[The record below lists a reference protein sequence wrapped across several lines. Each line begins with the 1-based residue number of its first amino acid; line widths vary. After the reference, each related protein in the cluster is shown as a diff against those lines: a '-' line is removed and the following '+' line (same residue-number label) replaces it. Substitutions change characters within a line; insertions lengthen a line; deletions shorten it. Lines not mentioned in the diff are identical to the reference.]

1 MLERGFVEEDSEK
14 KPGVLIDKK
23 TRSIRVYRCIGRE
36 FWAFIGQPNNTQAAQ
51 FIFLEV
57 LLALSKAL
65 GDGIS
70 EAKIE
75 TRINAKLKQLASA
88 LAKLQFPR
96 NSLPNWV
103 RDEFTEDQLFW
114 FATAMTAFY
123 DEGI

>member
-1 MLERGFVEEDSEK
+1 M
-14 KPGVLIDKK
+14 IKK

-36 FWAFIGQPNNTQAAQ
+36 FWAFIGQPNDTQSAQ
-51 FIFLEV
+51 FVFLEV

-65 GDGIS
+65 GDGVS
-70 EAKIE
+70 DAKIE
-75 TRINAKLKQLASA
+75 TRINAKLLQLATA
-88 LAKLQFPR
+88 LAKLRFPR